1 MTAQTGRITC
11 TTCLTRITSLDGI
24 ETSTSLQSIASLP
37 TAAVQKSIP
46 LTRPDHPP
54 FEDIN
59 GSMRQIF
66 ESGNLQNFGMYVRR
80 FEEEASAH
88 VGADVVAI
96 SSATMGLLFALQ
108 ALGLKPGQRVNLP
121 SFTSAETA
129 QAIRYAGGVPTF
141 AEIEPDL
148 TLSPT
153 DLEMLL
159 HRHDDVAAVVP
170 VHLHGLP
177 CNADEIH
184 DVVNEAASRHSW
196 PIAVVYDSAHAFG
209 SSVHG
214 KPVGV
219 FGTAE
224 VFSFSESTPLVSI
237 LDHVVDALA
246 EVLAIVTRR
255 PHEGVL
261 LERPE

>member
-1 MTAQTGRITC
+1 VTAQTGRITC
-11 TTCLTRITSLDGI
+11 TTCPTCITSLDGI
-24 ETSTSLQSIASLP
+24 EPSTSLQSIASLP

-46 LTRPDHPP
+46 LTRPD
-54 FEDIN
+54 
-59 GSMRQIF
+59 
-66 ESGNLQNFGMYVRR
+66 
-80 FEEEASAH
+80 
-88 VGADVVAI
+88 
-96 SSATMGLLFALQ
+96 
-108 ALGLKPGQRVNLP
+108 
-121 SFTSAETA
+121 
-129 QAIRYAGGVPTF
+129 
-141 AEIEPDL
+141 L

-159 HRHDDVAAVVP
+159 HGHDDVAAVVP
-170 VHLHGLP
+170 VHLHGLL
-177 CNADEIH
+177 CNVDEIH

-246 EVLAIVTRR
+246 EALAIVTRR